1 MSTHRMRRTALFTIL
16 ASTCAPMIALAAP
29 QTFKELVEYLV
40 TIMNMLV
47 PIIITAAL
55 VVYLFGISQSVL
67 DFGGDKGRDKMK
79 AYMFYGILIIFVMV
93 SIWGILNLLQ
103 DTFFSSDAGLFFSPD
118 DEIIIFDC
126 GFGEC

>member
-1 MSTHRMRRTALFTIL
+1 MRYLSLIPIVLTSLTPL
-16 ASTCAPMIALAAP
+16 VALAAP
-29 QTFKELVEYLV
+29 QTFKELVDYLV

-79 AYMFYGILIIFVMV
+79 SYMFYGILIIFVMV

-118 DEIIIFDC
+118 DEILIFDC
-126 GFGEC
+126 EFGSC